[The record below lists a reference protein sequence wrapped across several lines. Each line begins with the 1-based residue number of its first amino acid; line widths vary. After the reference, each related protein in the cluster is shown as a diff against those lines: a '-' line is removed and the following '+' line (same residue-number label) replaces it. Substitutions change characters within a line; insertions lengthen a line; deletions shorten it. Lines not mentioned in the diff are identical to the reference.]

1 MLKPKCQRNSNLA
14 IQKDNMVHFLFFQL
28 FGFPK
33 PLDSINRSACPK
45 CFSSGVFAVLGFR
58 KSRIFVTLEVKY
70 RVCTCSLLVVDGKGP
85 WQRTTPKKTIQC
97 QNDSDRITI
106 SPLQQSYGLDQHVI
120 QVSRLWCIIWYPYTP
135 VRQMKKKAST
145 STENPEHVKILLLP
159 VYFKNLE
166 TSIGFSPS
174 VSIWICHWISTQLVF
189 SQFAELLRGILCCS
203 LASWKEPMAAKA

>member
-120 QVSRLWCIIWYPYTP
+120 QVSRL
-135 VRQMKKKAST
+135 
-145 STENPEHVKILLLP
+145 
-159 VYFKNLE
+159 
-166 TSIGFSPS
+166 
-174 VSIWICHWISTQLVF
+174 
-189 SQFAELLRGILCCS
+189 
-203 LASWKEPMAAKA
+203 